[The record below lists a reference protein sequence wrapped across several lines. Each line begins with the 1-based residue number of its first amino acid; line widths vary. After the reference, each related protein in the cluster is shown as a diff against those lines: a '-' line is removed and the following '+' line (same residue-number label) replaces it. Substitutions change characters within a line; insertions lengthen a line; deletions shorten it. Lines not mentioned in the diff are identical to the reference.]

1 MQAQAKERPPPPLL
15 STLFS
20 PSALDMQAQA
30 KEREERLQLV
40 EYELRLAKEDLAEM
54 HKRLE
59 KVRPHRD

>member
-1 MQAQAKERPPPPLL
+1 
-15 STLFS
+15 
-20 PSALDMQAQA
+20 MQAQA

>member
-1 MQAQAKERPPPPLL
+1 
-15 STLFS
+15 
-20 PSALDMQAQA
+20 MQAQA

-54 HKRLE
+54 HKRLK

>member
-1 MQAQAKERPPPPLL
+1 MVSGTPRGVEAIFLPFLSPL
-15 STLFS
+15 
-20 PSALDMQAQA
+20 ALDMQAQA